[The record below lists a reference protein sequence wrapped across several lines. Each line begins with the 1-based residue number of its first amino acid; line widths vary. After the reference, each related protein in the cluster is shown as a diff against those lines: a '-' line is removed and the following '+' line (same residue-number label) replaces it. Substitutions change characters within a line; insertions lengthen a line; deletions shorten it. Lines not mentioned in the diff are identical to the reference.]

1 VFYWENL
8 ILFCEDYMAL
18 EIIFQVCGGLG
29 IFLLGMKNM
38 SEGMQAVAGE
48 RLRKMIGAVTNNRL
62 LACGVGTTVT
72 SIVQSSSVTT
82 VMVVG
87 MVNAGLMT
95 LIQAIGVILGANIG
109 TTITGWILVLK
120 IGKYGLPMIGLA
132 AFFFA

>member
-1 VFYWENL
+1 
-8 ILFCEDYMAL
+8 MAL

-48 RLRKMIGAVTNNRL
+48 KIRKLIGAVTNNRL

-95 LIQAIGVILGANIG
+95 LIQAIGVILGAIQQ
-109 TTITGWILVLK
+109 LSQ
-120 IGKYGLPMIGLA
+120 
-132 AFFFA
+132 